1 MKIAHYLKTVSVA
14 LGAVLLSACAHQS
27 GSKPYDYAAFRES
40 RPASILVLPPLNESP
55 EVKAS
60 AGMLSRV
67 TFPLAE
73 SGYYVFPVALVDE
86 VFRQNG
92 LTSPADIHAV
102 SLEKLRSIFGA
113 DAVLYIKVTEYG
125 TTYKVIASETR
136 VAAEGRLVDARTGA
150 ALWSG
155 QARAS
160 SAETQN
166 NSSGGLI
173 GALVTALMTQIA
185 DTLND
190 RGVAIAGLTSL
201 RLLSAGTPNGILY
214 GPRSPK
220 YQKDGS
226 PAP

>member
-1 MKIAHYLKTVSVA
+1 MKIAQFLKLLSVA
-14 LGAVLLSACAHQS
+14 AGAALLSACAHQS
-27 GSKPYDYAAFRES
+27 NVKPYDYSAFRES

-55 EVKAS
+55 DVKAS
-60 AGMLSRV
+60 YSMLAQVSY
-67 TFPLAE
+67 PLAE

-86 VFRQNG
+86 AFKQNG
-92 LTSPADIHAV
+92 LTSPADIHSV
-102 SLEKLRSIFGA
+102 PLDKLRSIFGA

-136 VAAEGRLVDARTGA
+136 VAAEARLVDIRTGA
-150 ALWSG
+150 SLWSG

-160 SAETQN
+160 SAETNN
-166 NSSGGLI
+166 NSGGGLV
-173 GALVTALMTQIA
+173 GALVTALVTQIA

-190 RGVAIAGLTSL
+190 RGFAIAGMTSL
-201 RLLSAGTPNGILY
+201 RLLSAGAPNGILY

-220 YQKDGS
+220 YQKEGS